1 MFYQD
6 KTIVVIGNID
16 FLSRTLFVLGCVIQ
30 KRSLAADSDGVLDL
44 TLQYILS
51 HYIFLR
57 FRRISS
63 KVWNEKK
70 LHSKLPLSIALIK
83 GGLLWREVGKVEEGF
98 LLLCRVVSWA
108 DYNINWFRYLFFFVQ
123 TLTTTQ
129 PHHFYSL
136 AGHCGPPAQLHWNLK
151 TILLQWKL
159 SALFIRKKIY
169 TLYTLVTSKT
179 ALNIYYLKKC
189 YTVDAQI
196 FALLHF

>member
-57 FRRISS
+57 FRRILS

-70 LHSKLPLSIALIK
+70 FAFKNSPCQFFLSTEFYYEGEL
-83 GGLLWREVGKVEEGF
+83 GRLRRGFCSYVEWSAE
-98 LLLCRVVSWA
+98 LS
-108 DYNINWFRYLFFFVQ
+108 NINRFIYISFLVQ

-136 AGHCGPPAQLHWNLK
+136 AGRCGPPA
-151 TILLQWKL
+151 
-159 SALFIRKKIY
+159 
-169 TLYTLVTSKT
+169 
-179 ALNIYYLKKC
+179 
-189 YTVDAQI
+189 
-196 FALLHF
+196 

>member
-98 LLLCRVVSWA
+98 LFLRRMV
-108 DYNINWFRYLFFFVQ
+108 NWTDWYKLIQISIFFCSDSNNNSA
-123 TLTTTQ
+123 T
-129 PHHFYSL
+129 P
-136 AGHCGPPAQLHWNLK
+136 
-151 TILLQWKL
+151 LLQFGRPLWPA
-159 SALFIRKKIY
+159 S
-169 TLYTLVTSKT
+169 TT
-179 ALNIYYLKKC
+179 ALKFENHSIAMKTECSIHKKENIHYIHLWHLR
-189 YTVDAQI
+189 
-196 FALLHF
+196 LL

>member
-83 GGLLWREVGKVEEGF
+83 GVYYEGKLGRLRRVFCSYVEWSTE
-98 LLLCRVVSWA
+98 LT
-108 DYNINWFRYLFFFVQ
+108 DINWFRYLFFFVQ

-169 TLYTLVTSKT
+169 IIYTCDNLR
-179 ALNIYYLKKC
+179 
-189 YTVDAQI
+189 
-196 FALLHF
+196 LL

>member
-63 KVWNEKK
+63 KVWNEKNCNQNC
-70 LHSKLPLSIALIK
+70 PCQ
-83 GGLLWREVGKVEEGF
+83 
-98 LLLCRVVSWA
+98 LLLSRGVYYEGKLGRLRRVFCSYVEWSTELT
-108 DYNINWFRYLFFFVQ
+108 DINWFRYLFFFCSDSNNNSA
-123 TLTTTQ
+123 T
-129 PHHFYSL
+129 P
-136 AGHCGPPAQLHWNLK
+136 
-151 TILLQWKL
+151 LLQFGRPLWPA
-159 SALFIRKKIY
+159 STTALKFENHSIAMKTECSIHKKENIHY
-169 TLYTLVTSKT
+169 IHLWQSKT
-179 ALNIYYLKKC
+179 A
-189 YTVDAQI
+189 
-196 FALLHF
+196 F